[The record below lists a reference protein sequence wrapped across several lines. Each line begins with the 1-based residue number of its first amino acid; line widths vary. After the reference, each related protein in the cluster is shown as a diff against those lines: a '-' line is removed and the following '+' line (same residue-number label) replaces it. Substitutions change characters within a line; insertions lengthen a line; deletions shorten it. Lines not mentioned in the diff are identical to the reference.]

1 MKSFLNTYGFKSEKT
16 PLPNNDL
23 IGFENNL
30 YELICNLRYRK
41 VTNNFQTHLVKDIAL
56 LKSSQNTI
64 VPADKTTN
72 LYGVEIDNYKK
83 LLQGNITTTYQ
94 KMEDST
100 AAKIIKEAKAIA
112 SKLKLDDDIKCFPT

>member
-1 MKSFLNTYGFKSEKT
+1 M
-16 PLPNNDL
+16 
-23 IGFENNL
+23 
-30 YELICNLRYRK
+30 
-41 VTNNFQTHLVKDIAL
+41 

-100 AAKIIKEAKAIA
+100 AAKINKEAKAIA